1 MTSFPPSIPTA
12 SPAAGM
18 IEITLNGS
26 ARTVRASLSL
36 DRLIAELAPA
46 STQGLAVAVND
57 SVVPRA
63 QWPQRRLAARD
74 VVEIVRAARGG

>member
-1 MTSFPPSIPTA
+1 
-12 SPAAGM
+12 M
-18 IEITLNGS
+18 IEITLNGT
-26 ARTVRASLSL
+26 AKTVRSALSL

-63 QWPQRRLAARD
+63 QWPQRCLQARD